1 MKPLSLLPPNHLYFE
16 SYLEMAAIRR
26 LVVEYLGINATVP
39 KKMFVEKVIYQD
51 SEVWI
56 RTINGPLL
64 NKKELAGIYVPE
76 DPQDL
81 EAISCLCH

>member
-1 MKPLSLLPPNHLYFE
+1 MKPLSLLPPDHLYFE

-26 LVVEYLGINATVP
+26 QVVEYLGIDTSVP
-39 KKMFVEKVIYQD
+39 QKIFVEKVLYKD
-51 SEVWI
+51 GEVWI
-56 RTINGPLL
+56 QTSNGPLL
-64 NKKELAGIYVPE
+64 NKKAMAGIYVPE